1 MAEIKALELIRQNE
15 KAVFKLLANSDYK
28 MSFFANSIELHL
40 RANPKL
46 LNCTPQSIV
55 SCILLSAQMG
65 VLPGQGNLIHFV
77 PYGTE
82 CKPIIGYN
90 GLRDLA
96 ERSGKVKD
104 SVSHLVFANDEF
116 EIDYSKEPPFT
127 HKVCTS
133 KERGELIGAY
143 ALIYKTNGMTKIEW
157 MPKAEIDA
165 VRNRSKAKD
174 NGPWVTDYNE
184 MAAIRPLRRA
194 LKKEKLSLLIDKAI
208 ELENR
213 AEEGKSIR
221 DFIDLE
227 PGEFKDIDEPA
238 KLDIKNMSAGEPT
251 GRPRGKAAAKPEAAK
266 TDEREPARQGKPP
279 AGVENEFT
287 LDQPAETRMQKIERL
302 TNYTTGDNPS
312 ITTAIILK
320 RVNDNRKEMKI
331 DGTVMSINDMM
342 DVEIEEMLGELE

>member
-1 MAEIKALELIRQNE
+1 MAEIKALALIKENE
-15 KAVFKLLANSDYK
+15 KAVMKLLAPGNMK
-28 MSFFANSIELHL
+28 MSYFGHAIEAHL

-46 LNCTPQSIV
+46 LNCTTISV
-55 SCILLSAQMG
+55 VNCILLSAQTQ
-65 VLPGQGNLIHFV
+65 LIPGPGNQIHYV

-96 ERSGKVKD
+96 ERTGKVKD
-104 SVSHLVFANDEF
+104 SVSHLVFANDDF

-127 HKVCTS
+127 HKVCVD
-133 KERGELIGAY
+133 KDRGELIGAY

-157 MPKAEIDA
+157 MPKKDIDE

-194 LKKEKLSLLIDKAI
+194 LKKEKLSVLIDKAI

-213 AEEGKSIR
+213 AESGQSIR
-221 DFIDLE
+221 DIIDLE

-238 KLDIKNMSAGEPT
+238 HLDTGKMSPGTPT
-251 GRPRGKAAAKPEAAK
+251 GYRDKKKAEPPKEETKVEPK
-266 TDEREPARQGKPP
+266 QDEEIS
-279 AGVENEFT
+279 
-287 LDQPAETRMQKIERL
+287 LDEKDAWE
-302 TNYTTGDNPS
+302 G
-312 ITTAIILK
+312 
-320 RVNDNRKEMKI
+320 
-331 DGTVMSINDMM
+331 
-342 DVEIEEMLGELE
+342 LE

>member
-1 MAEIKALELIRQNE
+1 MAEIKALELIKQNE

-46 LNCTPQSIV
+46 LNCTTQSITT
-55 SCILLSAQMG
+55 CILLAAQMG
-65 VLPGQGNLIHFV
+65 VIPGQGNLIHFV

-127 HKVCTS
+127 HKVCTA
-133 KERGELIGAY
+133 KDRGELIGAY

-157 MPKAEIDA
+157 MPKSEIDA

-227 PGEFKDIDEPA
+227 PGEFKEIDEPA
-238 KLDIKNMSAGEPT
+238 KLDIKNFSAGTPS
-251 GRPRGKAAAKPEAAK
+251 GRPRGKAAPKV
-266 TDEREPARQGKPP
+266 EPAIDVEPEPTPP
-279 AGVENEFT
+279 NDDEFT
-287 LDQPAETRMQKIERL
+287 LDAPETRTSKIERL
-302 TNYTTGDNPS
+302 VQHTTGDNPS
-312 ITTAIILK
+312 ITAQLILK
-320 RVNDNRKEMKI
+320 RVNENRVNMKI
-331 DGTVMSINDMM
+331 DGVVKAFNDML
-342 DVEIEEMLGELE
+342 DVELDEVLSELD